1 MKRADIINMIYKDKE
16 LKLKNVDKRDIHNI
30 VNDTFDMISDYLT
43 TDVKEGKK
51 VMISGFGTFII
62 KKRKSKIGRN
72 PKTGEEKL
80 IPDRLGISFKPGKE
94 LKKRINSK

>member
-1 MKRADIINMIYKDKE
+1 MKRIDIVNMIHKDKD
-16 LKLKNVDKRDIHNI
+16 LNLNLDKRDIHKI

-43 TDVKEGKK
+43 TDPKEGKK

-62 KKRKSKIGRN
+62 KRRKGKIGRN

-80 IPDRLGISFKPGKE
+80 IPDRLGISFKAGKE
-94 LKKRINSK
+94 LKKKINQK